1 MRRMLIALAS
11 IAVVVSAFATPAAAV
26 APERGTTGGR
36 TIRIDG
42 KSFAFIPNRIIIRA
56 GERVTI
62 VYHSLD
68 GFHDLVVQGV
78 GRVVKANGGQTR
90 RGTLTIAKP
99 GTYKFWCSVRG
110 HRSAG
115 MKGTIVVQ

>member
-11 IAVVVSAFATPAAAV
+11 VAVVVSALAMPTVAVASEPRAAA
-26 APERGTTGGR
+26 GR
-36 TIRIDG
+36 TIKVDG
-42 KSFAFIPNRIIIRA
+42 KSFEFLPNTITIHA

-68 GFHDLVVQGV
+68 GFHDLVVKGI

-90 RGTLTIAKP
+90 RGKLMISKP

-115 MKGTIVVQ
+115 MVGRIVVQ

>member
-1 MRRMLIALAS
+1 MRRILIAIACV
-11 IAVVVSAFATPAAAV
+11 AVVVSAFATPAVAV
-26 APERGTTGGR
+26 TSRRTATAGTT
-36 TIRIDG
+36 IKIDG
-42 KSFAFIPNRIIIRA
+42 KSFAFLPNTITIHA

-68 GFHDLVVQGV
+68 GFHDLVVKGV

-90 RGTLTIAKP
+90 RGKLMIAKP

-115 MKGTIVVQ
+115 MVGKIVVQ

>member
-11 IAVVVSAFATPAAAV
+11 VALVLSALTIPATAV
-26 APERGTTGGR
+26 ASQPTGAAGR

-42 KSFAFIPNRIIIRA
+42 KSFAFLPDTITIRA

-68 GFHDLVVQGV
+68 GYHDLVVKGV

-90 RGTLTIAKP
+90 RGKLMIAKP

-115 MKGTIVVQ
+115 MKGTIIVQ

>member
-1 MRRMLIALAS
+1 MRRLLIAFASVVLIAVLAS
-11 IAVVVSAFATPAAAV
+11 PAPAVVSDHRGAA
-26 APERGTTGGR
+26 GR

-42 KSFAFIPNRIIIRA
+42 KSFAFLPDSITLHA

-62 VYHSLD
+62 VYRSLD
-68 GFHDLVVQGV
+68 GFHDLVVKGV

-90 RGTLTIAKP
+90 RGTLMIAKP

-115 MKGTIVVQ
+115 MVGRIVVQ